1 MIKDGPPGEEEP
13 IAADTKPVVTEPET
27 VDAAA
32 KPEVVI
38 TPPAPPKSD
47 DPFSID
53 VLRNSIEES
62 MSDGE
67 EPKPDSESDPFPS
80 DTPEQP
86 KMTDDSAPAVDVEN
100 LMEERSE
107 EE

>member
-1 MIKDGPPGEEEP
+1 
-13 IAADTKPVVTEPET
+13 
-27 VDAAA
+27 
-32 KPEVVI
+32 
-38 TPPAPPKSD
+38 
-47 DPFSID
+47 
-53 VLRNSIEES
+53 

-86 KMTDDSAPAVDVEN
+86 KMIDDSGPAVDVDN